1 MDPITHTVLT
11 ECIAASREERMTFPQ
26 ILGKLAAVSIERYHT
41 DLVRGE
47 NTYYLSTG
55 ESQSLPMGKELG
67 APAAAFSA
75 AGVESAVRA
84 TQSGQIRYNE
94 FCRRVLQAGCAG
106 WQVSMLGKRVVYYGR
121 TGETH
126 VELFPTKT

>member
-1 MDPITHTVLT
+1 MDPSTRSVLID
-11 ECIAASREERMTFPQ
+11 CIDASRDERLSFPQ
-26 ILGKLAAVSIERYHT
+26 IIGKLMAATVERYHT
-41 DLVRGE
+41 DLIRGE

-55 ESQSLPMGKELG
+55 ESEALSTGKG
-67 APAAAFSA
+67 PSTPAAQFTA

-84 TQSGQIRYNE
+84 AQAGQIGYNE
-94 FCRRVLQAGCAG
+94 FCHLVLQAGCAG

-126 VELFPTKT
+126 VELFPATT